1 MHARRSELRL
11 LVTSA
16 GRRVELI
23 EAFRDSAARLGVTLT
38 VIACDQYPDLS
49 AACHRADLAFSVPP
63 VTGPDY
69 VPALVS
75 AVRTHGV
82 DLIVPTIDPELLPLA
97 QAASRFA
104 AEGADLVISS
114 PELVAMTGDKLATA
128 RFFADHDLPAPLT
141 MALEDVLARPAA
153 WPGPLFIKPRFGSAS
168 RGVRPVASIAD
179 LAGIPPAEL
188 MPEPML
194 AQALLT
200 GTEHTI
206 NLYFD
211 RAGHLRSAI
220 AHERLRVRAGEVEKG
235 ITRRLPALMGLA
247 RDLAAALPG
256 PRGPLCFQ
264 AMVADDGSA
273 QLFEINARF
282 GGGYPLAHHAGA
294 TFARWLL
301 EDALGRPST
310 ANDDWHEGVMM
321 LRYDSNVFV
330 TA

>member
-1 MHARRSELRL
+1 MHARRSDLRL

-23 EAFRDSAARLGVTLT
+23 EAFRESAARLDATLT
-38 VIACDQYPDLS
+38 VIACDQYPGLS
-49 AACHRADLAFSVPP
+49 AACHRADFAFAVPP
-63 VTGPDY
+63 VTSPDY
-69 VPALVS
+69 VPAIVA
-75 AVRTHGV
+75 AVRAHGV
-82 DLIVPTIDPELLPLA
+82 DIIVPTIDPELLPLA
-97 QAASRFA
+97 NAAEAFA
-104 AEGADLVISS
+104 DEGADLVLSS

-128 RFFADHDLPAPLT
+128 DFLARHHLPSPLT
-141 MALEDVLARPAA
+141 MTLEAARAA
-153 WPGPLFIKPRFGSAS
+153 PSGWPGPLFLKPRHGSAS
-168 RGVRPVASIAD
+168 RGVRQLAS
-179 LAGIPPAEL
+179 LAEL
-188 MPEPML
+188 SDIMDEPML

-211 RAGHLRSAI
+211 RGGRLCSAI

-235 ITRRLPALMGLA
+235 VTRRDPGLMALA
-247 RDLAAALPG
+247 RDLAAVLPG

-264 AMVADDGSA
+264 AMVAPDGTA
-273 QLFEINARF
+273 QMFEINARF

-294 TFARWLL
+294 TFTRWLL
-301 EDALGRPST
+301 EDALDRPST
-310 ANDDWHEGVMM
+310 ANDDWAEGVMM